1 MFTALLAVPLL
12 ALAAPVKVDIKGG
25 KLGLV
30 DVQTVIGSLSGSAG
44 FVAINKKAEADLGA
58 RAKALQPLQ
67 ARAGSLNASLAD
79 RQAFAKAQADFQA
92 LSKSYG
98 AEQQKAFA
106 PLAGRVNAAVA
117 SAAKANGYTL
127 VLDKR
132 KAAAGLVIYA
142 NAQSTDLTAAV
153 QKVLKK

>member
-1 MFTALLAVPLL
+1 MFTALLAVPLM
-12 ALAAPVKVDIKGG
+12 ALAAPTKVNIKGG

-30 DVQTVIGSLSGSAG
+30 DVQTVIGGLNGSAG
-44 FVAINKKAEADLGA
+44 FNAINKKADADLA
-58 RAKALQPLQ
+58 TRAKALQALQ
-67 ARAGSLNASLAD
+67 ARAVSLKATPAD